1 MQILRT
7 GVAAIV
13 AALQTLSAP
22 FALSE
27 LQGQWRVEGKVNRSE
42 LVLVK
47 SVIDGDT
54 ISVTTFGRVRLLG
67 IDAPETSHGLDTSAP
82 FGNEARD
89 KLSRLILNR
98 WIRLESERPTRDIYN
113 RHLAYAVTE
122 DGQCVNTMLVREGLA
137 RVSAREPLVKLDE
150 LKHAELEAQ
159 RFRRGMWGSMP
170 PIPTPGYTH
179 DAKPAKKAK
188 NAKTS
193 RASPPLRS
201 SRPKKKKSP

>member
-7 GVAAIV
+7 VMAGAL
-13 AALQTLSAP
+13 AALQAFSATAK
-22 FALSE
+22 FS
-27 LQGQWRVEGKVNRSE
+27 RSE

-89 KLSRLILNR
+89 KLSQLILNR
-98 WIRLESERPTRDIYN
+98 WIRLESEGPTRDIYN

-137 RVSAREPLVKLDE
+137 RVSAREPLVRLDE
-150 LKHAELEAQ
+150 LKRAELEAQ
-159 RFRRGMWGSMP
+159 RFRRGMWGSTP

-179 DAKPAKKAK
+179 DAKAAKKPK

-193 RASPPLRS
+193 RATPPLRS
-201 SRPKKKKSP
+201 LRPKKKKSP